1 MQAWL
6 AAFAAKFAEIILT
19 RVWSLLYAW
28 VASVIKKMKRTQDQE
43 KAADKFDEVV
53 KDENSTLE
61 QKLEAHENAVNSGRR
76 PSP

>member
-19 RVWSLLYAW
+19 RVWSLLYSW
-28 VASVIKKMKRTQDQE
+28 VTTMIKKMKRTQEQE

-53 KDENSTLE
+53 ADNNSTLE
-61 QKLEAHENAVNSGRR
+61 QKMEAHENAVNSGRR
-76 PSP
+76 SNP